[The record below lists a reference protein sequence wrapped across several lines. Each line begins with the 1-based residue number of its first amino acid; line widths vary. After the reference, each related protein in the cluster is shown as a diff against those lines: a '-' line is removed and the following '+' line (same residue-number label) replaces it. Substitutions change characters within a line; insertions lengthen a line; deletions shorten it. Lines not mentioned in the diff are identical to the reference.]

1 MTALCALL
9 AFGLLERALYLT
21 DGLFRSDALT
31 LALSSLVLAVA
42 GACIRWPPT
51 WDASAR
57 KFLAPVAASILGL
70 GLWGLLTKRP
80 GYYLIPQAGP
90 ALIFFYGGVAAAALV
105 SLSYWSRNSP
115 FGAAKFPVLLAIYVF
130 LGGWMIHWSPRPMID
145 VWFFQQRGAGL
156 LIAGQN
162 PYSSDYEN
170 IYGSTTAFYSDKTLR
185 NNRIVSFTY
194 PPLTLLLG
202 LPAKLTGDVRWSLLM
217 AVAGASAFM
226 IGLLRKNGFS
236 PGHPLEL
243 VVAAFL
249 FHPRAYFLIEQAWT
263 EPYVALGAAAT
274 VWALSTGSATA
285 LWLCLA
291 LLLSAKQY
299 AVLLFPPLWR
309 SERMRLV
316 DIALATAAAAAIA
329 LPFFLWAPGP
339 FFEGVV
345 VLQFGQPLRPEAL
358 SVLAA
363 VAQRTGIILPSVIGF
378 LAAAFVTALVCWRVR
393 GDVSKSVLGGAA
405 VFLAFFA
412 FNKQAFFNYYWFG
425 GSLLILSVVASTD
438 HLVGEKAVTR
448 DPE

>member
-1 MTALCALL
+1 
-9 AFGLLERALYLT
+9 
-21 DGLFRSDALT
+21 
-31 LALSSLVLAVA
+31 
-42 GACIRWPPT
+42 
-51 WDASAR
+51 
-57 KFLAPVAASILGL
+57 
-70 GLWGLLTKRP
+70 
-80 GYYLIPQAGP
+80 
-90 ALIFFYGGVAAAALV
+90 
-105 SLSYWSRNSP
+105 
-115 FGAAKFPVLLAIYVF
+115 
-130 LGGWMIHWSPRPMID
+130 MID

-316 DIALATAAAAAIA
+316 DIALAAAAAAAIA